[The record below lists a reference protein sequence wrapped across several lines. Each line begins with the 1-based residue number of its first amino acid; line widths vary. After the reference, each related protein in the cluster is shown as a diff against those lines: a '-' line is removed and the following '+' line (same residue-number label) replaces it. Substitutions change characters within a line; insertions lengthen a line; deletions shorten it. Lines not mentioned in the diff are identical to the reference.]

1 MGRGGPPLGRGRP
14 PMWRGG
20 PPMGRGGL
28 PMWRGGPPMGRG
40 RPPMG
45 RGGPPMG
52 RGEPMERPWEDAE
65 SVEYYE
71 EEYPYWEEWGP
82 PMRGMRPPFP
92 PGRGRPPRGHPGFM
106 PPGRGRPPHPPHGQ
120 PDHEPLG
127 HELEADDANLD
138 PSLHPAYHGPD
149 PYGPPMDPDG
159 ARGRRRVPPPPHEL
173 MEEPLYDQLGE
184 EEWYPPQGRGPP
196 MPPHEI
202 IDKGGLRRRPVG
214 RGMARGM
221 WRSGPEPEEYEKE
234 YSEGF
239 TVDYEHGS
247 DPYRLRSVEDRPDDY
262 HHEAEYHDSLWD
274 RERGLPEGDYPSR
287 MPPPEHIRDELW
299 HLEAERDHPYRFDD
313 DNRARGE
320 LRIREYRDEPPYGQ
334 EEADLGR
341 PLRLSSPPG
350 RGYPDYDDRR
360 PHYDELKS
368 EPSVDIPS
376 LPVESASDLPG
387 SSAESAA
394 QGISAANVLALSQRQ
409 HEIILKA
416 AQELKQ
422 IR

>member
-1 MGRGGPPLGRGRP
+1 
-14 PMWRGG
+14 
-20 PPMGRGGL
+20 
-28 PMWRGGPPMGRG
+28 
-40 RPPMG
+40 MG

-65 SVEYYE
+65 SAEYYE
-71 EEYPYWEEWGP
+71 EEYPHWEEWRP

-106 PPGRGRPPHPPHGQ
+106 PPGRGRPPHPLHGQ

-127 HELEADDANLD
+127 HEMESDDANLD

-149 PYGPPMDPDG
+149 PYGPPGYPDG

-173 MEEPLYDQLGE
+173 MEEPLYDEVGE
-184 EEWYPPQGRGPP
+184 EEWYPPGRGPP
-196 MPPHEI
+196 IPPHEI
-202 IDKGGLRRRPVG
+202 IDRGGIRRPLG

-221 WRSGPEPEEYEKE
+221 WRPGPEREECEKE

-247 DPYRLRSVEDRPDDY
+247 DPFRLRSLEDRPPDDY
-262 HHEAEYHDSLWD
+262 RLEAKYHESLWD
-274 RERGLPEGDYPSR
+274 RERGLPEGDYPPR
-287 MPPPEHIRDELW
+287 MLPPEHIRDERW
-299 HLEAERDHPYRFDD
+299 HQEAERDHPYRFDD
-313 DNRARGE
+313 GTRARGE
-320 LRIREYRDEPPYGQ
+320 LRICEYRDEPPYGQ
-334 EEADLGR
+334 EESDLGR
-341 PLRLSSPPG
+341 PLRLSSPPE
-350 RGYPDYDDRR
+350 RGYPGYDDRR
-360 PHYDELKS
+360 PHYDDLKS
-368 EPSVDIPS
+368 ESSVDIPS

-422 IR
+422 IRYFLIFILSSFI